1 MNSKKKTFFLG
12 HKAGSYLL
20 GVYLHE
26 KKKWC
31 IQGYTHPYEMGLSGE
46 DPGEPPQRGVLK
58 KLKFGPEF
66 IPSQEAQDPFFKS
79 RVEVQVIGSY
89 IFMSTG

>member
-1 MNSKKKTFFLG
+1 
-12 HKAGSYLL
+12 
-20 GVYLHE
+20 
-26 KKKWC
+26 
-31 IQGYTHPYEMGLSGE
+31 MGLSGE